1 MDLTP
6 AMIQA
11 GAAELKRPGAAP
23 AVVERVWWAMMDAR
37 RGRGRPI
44 RDIEVFNAAVAAYR
58 IGGSISSVSRKFK
71 LSQSLRKLMKEM
83 GRDENGK
90 EDC

>member
-1 MDLTP
+1 MRLGHGP
-6 AMIQA
+6 
-11 GAAELKRPGAAP
+11 
-23 AVVERVWWAMMDAR
+23 DAR
-37 RGRGRPI
+37 DDPGWCRRTETSWRGAGSRGRPI

-71 LSQSLRKLMKEM
+71 LSQSLRKRMKEM
-83 GRDENGK
+83 GRDKNGK